1 MEAAK
6 VAFCN
11 FERWKHPRRAVFW
24 HLSRSGLVAA
34 VIEGADEE
42 PLLLACADAQG
53 SLGCADSTAHG
64 LLVCPGIAEL
74 ALLLRAAGLPQVAAL
89 SADCGAVVRVAGS
102 ESDPAG
108 AGDPAPGTVQVRLSA
123 AAGMVAGGP
132 EDLVATAPRQL
143 VAGVKTL
150 FSACGLRLV
159 ELGLA
164 EIAADNLAELS
175 PPGNGESVDPL
186 MAVSV
191 APGCEE
197 QAGRLGSRLVVPV
210 GLALGRM
217 GFDAT
222 TG

>member
-1 MEAAK
+1 M
-6 VAFCN
+6 
-11 FERWKHPRRAVFW
+11 FW

-34 VIEGADEE
+34 VIEAADEE
-42 PLLLACADAQG
+42 PLLLACADAQA
-53 SLGCADSTAHG
+53 SLGGGDSTARG

-74 ALLLRAAGLPQVAAL
+74 ALLLRATGLPQVAAL
-89 SADCGAVVRVAGS
+89 SADCGAVVRAAGS
-102 ESDPAG
+102 GSDPAG
-108 AGDPAPGTVQVRLSA
+108 AGDLAPGTVRVQLNA
-123 AAGMVAGGP
+123 AAGMVAGGH
-132 EDLVATAPRQL
+132 EELVATAPRQL
-143 VAGVKTL
+143 VVGVKTL
-150 FSACGLRLV
+150 FSACGLKLV

-175 PPGNGESVDPL
+175 PPGNGETVDPL

-217 GFDAT
+217 GLDASS
-222 TG
+222 G

>member
-6 VAFCN
+6 VTFCN

-34 VIEGADEE
+34 VIEAADEE
-42 PLLLACADAQG
+42 PLLLACAATQG
-53 SLGCADSTAHG
+53 SLGCADSTAQG
-64 LLVCPGIAEL
+64 LRVCPGIAEL

-89 SADCGAVVRVAGS
+89 SADCGAVVRAAATGS
-102 ESDPAG
+102 DRVG
-108 AGDPAPGTVQVRLSA
+108 AGDLAPGTVEVPLSA
-123 AAGMVAGGP
+123 AAGMVAGGS
-132 EDLVATAPRQL
+132 EELVATAPRQL
-143 VAGVKTL
+143 VDGVKTL

-175 PPGNGESVDPL
+175 PPGNGETADPL

-197 QAGRLGSRLVVPV
+197 QAGQLGSRLVVPV

-217 GFDAT
+217 ASNAT

>member
-1 MEAAK
+1 M
-6 VAFCN
+6 AFCN

-34 VIEGADEE
+34 VIEAADEE
-42 PLLLACADAQG
+42 PLLLACADAQA
-53 SLGCADSTAHG
+53 SLGGADSTARG

-74 ALLLRAAGLPQVAAL
+74 ALLLRATGLPQIAAL
-89 SADCGAVVRVAGS
+89 SADCGAVVRAAGS
-102 ESDPAG
+102 GSDPAG
-108 AGDPAPGTVQVRLSA
+108 AADLAPGTVRVQLSA
-123 AAGMVAGGP
+123 AAGMVAGSH
-132 EDLVATAPRQL
+132 EELLATAPRQL

-164 EIAADNLAELS
+164 DIAADNLAELS
-175 PPGNGESVDPL
+175 PPGNGETVDPL

>member
-1 MEAAK
+1 M
-6 VAFCN
+6 
-11 FERWKHPRRAVFW
+11 FW

-34 VIEGADEE
+34 VIEAADEE
-42 PLLLACADAQG
+42 PLLLACADAQA
-53 SLGCADSTAHG
+53 SLGGADSTARG

-74 ALLLRAAGLPQVAAL
+74 ALLLRATGLPQIAAL
-89 SADCGAVVRVAGS
+89 SADCGAVVRAAGS
-102 ESDPAG
+102 GSDPAG
-108 AGDPAPGTVQVRLSA
+108 AADLAPGTVRVQLSA
-123 AAGMVAGGP
+123 AAGMVAGSH
-132 EDLVATAPRQL
+132 EELLATAPRQL

-164 EIAADNLAELS
+164 DIAADNLAELS
-175 PPGNGESVDPL
+175 PPGNGETVDPL

>member
-34 VIEGADEE
+34 VIEAADEE
-42 PLLLACADAQG
+42 PLLLACADAQA
-53 SLGCADSTAHG
+53 SLGGADSTARG

-74 ALLLRAAGLPQVAAL
+74 ALLLRATGLPQIAAL
-89 SADCGAVVRVAGS
+89 SADCGAVVRAAGS
-102 ESDPAG
+102 GSDPAG
-108 AGDPAPGTVQVRLSA
+108 AADLAPGTVRVQLSA
-123 AAGMVAGGP
+123 AAGMVAGSH
-132 EDLVATAPRQL
+132 EELLATAPRQL

-164 EIAADNLAELS
+164 DIAADNLAELS
-175 PPGNGESVDPL
+175 PPGNGETVDPL